1 MKRNMIETI
10 LGAFVLVLALI
21 FFIYGTGKAEIGTAS
36 GGYIIK
42 AQFSEIGTLS
52 EGDDVKISG
61 VKVGT
66 VSNIALDPV
75 IYNADVSLSIAP
87 DVKLPYDTAA
97 RISSEGLLGGTYLAL
112 DPGGDE
118 EMLED
123 GDSIIITQSAQ
134 NLEQLLGQFIF
145 SMQDDKPKG
154 SATSN
159 AMQSPAP
166 IQQLQ
171 TQPDM

>member
-10 LGAFVLVLALI
+10 LGAFVLVLAIVFLV
-21 FFIYGTGKAEIGTAS
+21 YGTGKADIGTTA
-36 GGYIIK
+36 GGYVVT
-42 AQFSEIGTLS
+42 AQFNEIGTLA

-66 VSNIALDPV
+66 VKNISLDPT
-75 IYNADVSLSIAP
+75 IYNAAVTLAIAP

-118 EMLED
+118 EMLGD
-123 GDSIIITQSAQ
+123 GDRIIMTQSAQ

-145 SMQDDKPKG
+145 SMQDDKPKAA
-154 SATSN
+154 ATN
-159 AMQSPAP
+159 AMQSHPAQD
-166 IQQLQ
+166 IQ
-171 TQPDM
+171 TQPEM